1 MEKITTENDMD
12 VSRKFFCLFI
22 LLSVPRVNLIS
33 HLKITNMY
41 LTNTEFTLVFDDVL
55 KQSRP
60 SFKEKRL
67 VFRAFSQNPKLC
79 VVSTLVQYLNIRLS
93 WSPDTALFLTTVRLY
108 KGASSDTIARWMK
121 NTVQEPGINID
132 LFFTP

>member
-1 MEKITTENDMD
+1 MSTENDMD
-12 VSRKFFCLFI
+12 ASRKLVCQFM
-22 LLSVPRVNLIS
+22 LLSGLRVNLIS

-67 VFRAFSQNPKLC
+67 VFRGFSQNPKLC
-79 VVSTLVQYLNIRLS
+79 VVSTLIQYLNIRLS
-93 WSPDTALFLTTVRLY
+93 
-108 KGASSDTIARWMK
+108 
-121 NTVQEPGINID
+121 
-132 LFFTP
+132 